1 MENTET
7 GKKDDGSKQPPEIM
21 MNETQPDQRHAD
33 AQNGRGFGQTKEA
46 GANKVSGQAGET
58 DSGEGPEAGKYGDDE
73 ERGHKPGEQVANPKE
88 YTKKEGPTG
97 QDKSAAV

>member
-7 GKKDDGSKQPPEIM
+7 GKNDDGSKQPPKIM

-33 AQNGRGFGQTKEA
+33 AQNGRGFGQGKEA

-58 DSGEGPEAGKYGDDE
+58 DASVGLDAKREDGEEQ
-73 ERGHKPGEQVANPKE
+73 GHKPEEQVASPKE
-88 YTKKEGPTG
+88 YTKKEGQAG
-97 QDKSAAV
+97 QDNSAAV